1 MKIEK
6 KAATVLYPVPTVLVS
21 CVDEQGK
28 PNMITLAWVGTVCSE
43 PPMLSI
49 SVRPSRYSHKLIS
62 ATGDFVVNIPSLDW
76 LKQTDYCGVVSG
88 ANVDKFEATGFTAI
102 PASKVKSPLVKEC
115 PVNIECVV
123 RQTLQLG
130 AHDLFIGE
138 IVATHFDEE
147 VLDKKGRLDV
157 RKVKPFVY
165 NGAGEYWSVDS
176 DVGFY
181 GFSKAK

>member
-6 KAATVLYPVPTVLVS
+6 KAATILYPVPTVLVS
-21 CVDEQGK
+21 CVDEAGK

-49 SVRPSRYSHKLIS
+49 SVRPSRYSHKLITM
-62 ATGDFVVNIPSLDW
+62 TGDFVVNIPSIDQ

-88 ANVDKFEATGFTAI
+88 ADVDKFAATGFTAI
-102 PASKVKSPLVKEC
+102 PATKVKAPLIKEC

-123 RQTLQLG
+123 RQTLNLG
-130 AHDLFIGE
+130 AHDMFIGE
-138 IVATHFDEE
+138 IVATHYNEE
-147 VLDKKGRLDV
+147 VLDAKGRLDV
-157 RKVKPFVY
+157 NKVKPFVY
-165 NGAGEYWSVDS
+165 NGAGEYWGIDS
-176 DVGFY
+176 EVGFY